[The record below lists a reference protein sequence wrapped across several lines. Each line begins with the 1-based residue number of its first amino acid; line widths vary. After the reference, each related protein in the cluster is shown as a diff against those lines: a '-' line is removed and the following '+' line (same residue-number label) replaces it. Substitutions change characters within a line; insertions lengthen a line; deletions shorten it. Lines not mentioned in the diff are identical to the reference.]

1 MYASR
6 LYIIWIDNLKSL
18 VLNIQ
23 PHRLI
28 LSINVPYGFQ
38 FCKGSL
44 LILLH
49 WRMSVIVI
57 LNVRQIKEQF
67 CFCNYVHDAFFTYKT
82 FGRQTPFKVLIEQ
95 ENNTPPLIFQKLLT
109 PTYNFRL
116 IRLILALFRDI
127 CIQTDMR
134 HLYYERI

>member
-1 MYASR
+1 MPRDYN
-6 LYIIWIDNLKSL
+6 IIQIDNLKSL

-67 CFCNYVHDAFFTYKT
+67 CFCNYVHDAFFIKFVCIKDLWTS
-82 FGRQTPFKVLIEQ
+82 
-95 ENNTPPLIFQKLLT
+95 NTL
-109 PTYNFRL
+109 
-116 IRLILALFRDI
+116 
-127 CIQTDMR
+127 
-134 HLYYERI
+134 